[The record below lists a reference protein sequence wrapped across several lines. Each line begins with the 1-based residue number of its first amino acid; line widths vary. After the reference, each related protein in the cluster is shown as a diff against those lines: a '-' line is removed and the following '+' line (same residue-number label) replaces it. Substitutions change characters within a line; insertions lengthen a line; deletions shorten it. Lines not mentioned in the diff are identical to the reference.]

1 MQYQSELQI
10 EKTDMFFYYLEILNN
25 MQARGVQKS

>member
-10 EKTDMFFYYLEILNN
+10 EKAEILEILNN
-25 MQARGVQKS
+25 MQAWGVQKS